1 MSEGVIEV
9 SPTSTT
15 GRHEDW
21 LVNQLPAG
29 MVADDFFVRLVRIFQ
44 TQAQTLLS
52 HADTLP
58 HLADPRIAPIEMVRY
73 MARWLG
79 TDSIDDSYGETA
91 ERAVLSMVAATLPW
105 RGTRYAL
112 TRLLELYSGGPA
124 RITDG
129 GGVFEE
135 GRAPGDVAWVRL
147 EVTSSGPLPIEDFV
161 ALVLDEVPAHVRTE
175 IVVGGAR
182 VWPHQPVEP
191 PTQNLPAA
199 GRRARRE
206 DSHDTDGGE

>member
-1 MSEGVIEV
+1 MNKGVIEV
-9 SPTSTT
+9 DRSPGNVEVPPVSTT
-15 GRHEDW
+15 GRREDW
-21 LVNQLPAG
+21 LVNQLPTG
-29 MVADDFFVRLVRIFQ
+29 MIADDFFVRLVRIFQ
-44 TQAQTLLS
+44 TQAKTLLS

-58 HLADPRIAPIEMVRY
+58 HLVDPRIAPIEMVRY

-91 ERAVLSMVAATLPW
+91 ERAVLSMVATTLPW

-124 RITDG
+124 TITDG
-129 GGVFEE
+129 GGIFEE
-135 GRAPGDVAWVRL
+135 GRVPDDVAWVRL

-175 IVVGGAR
+175 IVVGGSR
-182 VWPHQPVEP
+182 VWPQRPSEH
-191 PTQNLPAA
+191 T
-199 GRRARRE
+199 
-206 DSHDTDGGE
+206 HHTDGGE